1 MDGLGG
7 GREGKSDGP
16 LGQERTAVSPPGDGI
31 EATQETN
38 AKQLPSVSR
47 VVFRCLPPPMN
58 YRKSFRHRLPLK
70 AKSSSCVV
78 RAFVLRSTPD
88 NRKNTRNSAMAFFH
102 TRVALP
108 IRAVFGN
115 LICEN
120 WKVGFDH
127 MFGISAIFSS
137 LFPKSIAPQGSAVAH
152 LASWM
157 GTFFGH
163 LDQLP
168 G

>member
-58 YRKSFRHRLPLK
+58 YRKSFRHHLLLK

-78 RAFVLRSTPD
+78 RAFVLPSTPD
-88 NRKNTRNSAMAFFH
+88 NRKDTRNSAMVFFIQELYYPYEPFSE
-102 TRVALP
+102 TSFAKIGRLALITCLEYLP
-108 IRAVFGN
+108 F
-115 LICEN
+115 
-120 WKVGFDH
+120 
-127 MFGISAIFSS
+127 FSS
-137 LFPKSIAPQGSAVAH
+137 VFPISIAQGSAVAH